1 MVKVPN
7 KRVNAMKPLITKT
20 LIRKTAKA
28 LLVQVEAGQGFAS
41 PGNTKPADLLVVV
54 TDPWTGLPVAGLKK
68 EHFQIINHFSLPGS
82 GCGFSNNI
90 VFFSEIGCGAYQVQV
105 GLVANVPGCKW
116 VRGDYLTQ
124 VSIDNGSRAGQGTA
138 TLRIL

>member
-1 MVKVPN
+1 MEDKLKRVPN
-7 KRVNAMKPLITKT
+7 KKVNAMKPL
-20 LIRKTAKA
+20 LEKTAKA

-41 PGNTKPADLLVVV
+41 PGNTKPADLLIVV

-68 EHFQIINHFSLPGS
+68 EHFQIINHFSLPAS
-82 GCGFSNNI
+82 VCGFSNNI
-90 VFFSEIGCGAYQVQV
+90 VFFSDIGTGAYHVQV
-105 GLVANVPGCKW
+105 GLANVPGCTW

-124 VSIDNGSRAGQGTA
+124 VSINNGSRAGQGTT